1 MGREDQLLLL
11 LLLKLSS
18 CWIQAIRFELAVEAA
33 AGAAWRHLRGGII
46 NFASLFVF
54 LLFLFFSFL
63 CLHHFSLSARLT
75 NEIIISGVCVCRQR
89 NPLPE

>member
-1 MGREDQLLLL
+1 MGREDQL

-33 AGAAWRHLRGGII
+33 AAAAAWRHVRGGII

-75 NEIIISGVCVCRQR
+75 NEIIISGVCVSTSA
-89 NPLPE
+89 EKSTA